1 MENVVFAVSGVVGT
15 TQVGNA
21 STNAVFEISGVSG
34 EGQTNYVGANIWTKV
49 ITSGNGTLY

>member
-1 MENVVFAVSGVVGT
+1 MENVVFEVSGVVGT